1 VYFIC
6 QCIIDYFSIC
16 CCRFVSVH
24 STQSDALR
32 LVMVLTK
39 HGLCR
44 LDAAD
49 VWSLFDSTA
58 IRPTAA
64 SLCFL
69 ATFLDRNGA
78 PEQGQNSAAA
88 VKKSKKSVRSQLMNW
103 LICCRTDVSD
113 DEFIPAMTHVDT
125 KLLSEILVALTVRD
139 AHVSHK
145 CVCSNVVQSVAV
157 FSDIERMCLLSQFH
171 SAIQL
176 PLCVSS
182 TTAGRRQVP
191 HVSESSVLY
200 CRQHELLACLSA
212 DIDYSLT
219 YAKPEV
225 RIMHL

>member
-1 VYFIC
+1 
-6 QCIIDYFSIC
+6 
-16 CCRFVSVH
+16 VSVH

-32 LVMVLTK
+32 LVMALIK
-39 HGLCR
+39 HRLCR
-44 LDAAD
+44 VDAAD
-49 VWSLFDSTA
+49 VWSLFESTA

-69 ATFLDRNGA
+69 ATFLDRNGV
-78 PEQGQNSAAA
+78 PEHGQNTS
-88 VKKSKKSVRSQLMNW
+88 VKSKKSLRSQLINW
-103 LICCRTDVSD
+103 LICCRTDLSD

-125 KLLSEILVALTVRD
+125 KLLSEVLVALSVRD
-139 AHVSHK
+139 ARVSHK
-145 CVCSNVVQSVAV
+145 CVYNVVQSVPV

-176 PLCVSS
+176 PLCISS

-191 HVSESSVLY
+191 DVSESSVLY
-200 CRQHELLACLSA
+200 SRQQELLALLSA

-225 RIMHL
+225 RIMHLE